1 MSVRMARRCC
11 SLLAIRYSLLFPS
24 ALLATVPLRWYCPDC
39 APTLGAPPLD
49 EAAASSDDAA
59 AASEDGRYSRGSFDD
74 EPAEDMLDDAASDV
88 PPAARSDDA
97 MSLVGSDAAAPH
109 DEVASTRSG
118 GTGLVTSLGTQLLSS
133 DDDDDVPLGPRQ
145 RNRARRRRAG
155 ADAPPRAR
163 LEVRYE
169 ADGRPILQGRRDLDV
184 ATRRQLMVAWVERQT
199 GQPWLG
205 TEAQLRAA
213 WRRRPDND
221 NERRVRQRRANP
233 EPRREQQRNARQRV
247 LPPAYRKA
255 RNASRM
261 LAFDASTYDAVG
273 HSDVGHL
280 GDRECCYCAAQLWP
294 GEAKRVPRR
303 GYCGGSLCCSR
314 GAVQLEPVGRVQA
327 IDDLFEDRRSA
338 TDLAKHARR
347 QS

>member
-1 MSVRMARRCC
+1 MARRCC

-133 DDDDDVPLGPRQ
+133 DDLEDLNNRLLKCKIATGKQCGDIVFIPRMTLDADANLFPFKWSRRQFPVRVAFAMTINKAQGQTLRRVGVYLPSPCFTHGQLYVATSRVGLPEHLRFAVPLDEATGLYRTQ
-145 RNRARRRRAG
+145 NI
-155 ADAPPRAR
+155 
-163 LEVRYE
+163 VFYE
-169 ADGRPILQGRRDLDV
+169 ALSS
-184 ATRRQLMVAWVERQT
+184 
-199 GQPWLG
+199 
-205 TEAQLRAA
+205 
-213 WRRRPDND
+213 
-221 NERRVRQRRANP
+221 
-233 EPRREQQRNARQRV
+233 
-247 LPPAYRKA
+247 PA
-255 RNASRM
+255 
-261 LAFDASTYDAVG
+261 
-273 HSDVGHL
+273 
-280 GDRECCYCAAQLWP
+280 
-294 GEAKRVPRR
+294 
-303 GYCGGSLCCSR
+303 
-314 GAVQLEPVGRVQA
+314 
-327 IDDLFEDRRSA
+327 
-338 TDLAKHARR
+338 
-347 QS
+347 